1 MKFNIKKVK
10 LSEKKEFDIY
20 IPFEVPKQ
28 LTAIDPIVWDKA
40 ILGNSIAYKFLKEI
54 FIMASNLKHHE
65 IIYIPTYPLN
75 FNEYRDIWNYGI
87 FDMGIVL
94 VNYHST
100 QLKAKEIFKVINIK
114 ENVSQSFSEIS
125 IKDNNTRYPDYWL
138 TDKKL
143 NAKRFKDVFIIST
156 NRDVFIKFACDIE
169 YMIVEED
176 DEQYNFDFHIH
187 EDLIG
192 TSKDNGFNFLYY
204 YRKGNEE

>member
-1 MKFNIKKVK
+1 MKFIIKKVK
-10 LSEKKEFDIY
+10 LSEENELDIY
-20 IPFEVPKQ
+20 IPLKIPKQ

-75 FNEYRDIWNYGI
+75 FNEYRYIWNYGI
-87 FDMGIVL
+87 FDMDIVL
-94 VNYHST
+94 VNYNST
-100 QLKAKEIFKVINIK
+100 QLKAKEIFKAINIK
-114 ENVSQSFSEIS
+114 NSVSQDFSEIS
-125 IKDNNTRYPDYWL
+125 IKDNDTRYPDYWL
-138 TDKKL
+138 IDKKL
-143 NAKRFKDVFIIST
+143 NAKRFKNVFIIST

-169 YMIVEED
+169 YMMVEED
-176 DEQYNFDFHIH
+176 YEQYNFDFHIH

-204 YRKGNEE
+204 YRKENGK